1 MKKGTVKTLIISIVL
16 YALMV
21 LWIVNGVHLDPEDK
35 ILICFL
41 GLFCIGLPT
50 LIREIGDF

>member
-21 LWIVNGVHLDPEDK
+21 LWIVNGVHLAPEDK

-41 GLFCIGLPT
+41 GLVCIGLPT
-50 LIREIGDF
+50 SIRQIGDF